1 MTTPKKTCFLRCLDG
16 KFRKEAEYTLTF
28 RVQNYQNL
36 PLTSTSPIRQ
46 QKKSSATVFFLKAID
61 LHIANHLRL
70 ADEDLKAAQVLIKAG
85 NRFGAYHAEQ
95 AAEKILLALIT
106 SEQTHVER
114 KDAHRL
120 DVLRDKLPDE
130 NPFKARFQS
139 LVYLTAY
146 ATTFRYPKEGGRLPA
161 QPSEEEIDE
170 GVAKIKSI
178 LDDAV
183 KHFGVDINASDNF
196 PAKNSAPPRI
206 Q

>member
-1 MTTPKKTCFLRCLDG
+1 M
-16 KFRKEAEYTLTF
+16 
-28 RVQNYQNL
+28 
-36 PLTSTSPIRQ
+36 
-46 QKKSSATVFFLKAID
+46 KAID
-61 LHIANHLRL
+61 LYIANHLRL

-106 SEQTHVER
+106 SEQTHVKR

-130 NPFKARFQS
+130 NPFKARFRS

-146 ATTFRYPKEGGRLPA
+146 ATTTFRYPEEGGRLPA
-161 QPSEEEIDE
+161 QEEIDE

-183 KHFGVDINASDNF
+183 KHFGIDIDASDNV
-196 PAKNSAPPRI
+196 PAKNPAPPRI